1 MTDTNT
7 RFNLALAH
15 IRTISGPLADDI
27 DAKSTLW
34 TTAKKDLLSLGG
46 AGYWRSGTAE
56 QHVAVRALLL
66 CTLCYY
72 RPDHAAMELATDAV
86 LGEIRTRMLGK
97 SIGLVNDEIRLY
109 LRLPAPTK
117 DGLAQA
123 ALNVFST
130 LGNVTGYSRT
140 RTDTNVGTG
149 PVCYNGTSTWL
160 FAAGFVSRAW
170 LAKEGSQM
178 LDRTARLYLGEGSII
193 GGPAQW
199 GSIPRGHIFHIH
211 KTGDQNTCHWGVSLG
226 GGRAVACN
234 NTAQAPRRLADATIV
249 RSGEIPKGKTMAL
262 AVEDNLAFEADT
274 NATYGIFQMAEL
286 CDILNRTSK
295 YMVGTLD
302 KSGMVDRYVESNSL
316 TGCNIV
322 VRHVDPTNPGVVWY

>member
-7 RFNLALAH
+7 RFALALAH

-27 DAKSTLW
+27 TAQSALW
-34 TTAKKDLLSLGG
+34 SATKKDLLSLGG
-46 AGYWRSGTAE
+46 AGYWKSGSQE
-56 QHVAVRALLL
+56 QHIAVRALLL
-66 CTLCYY
+66 CTLCYF
-72 RPDHAAMELATDAV
+72 RQPHANMEIASDAV

-97 SIGLVNDEIRLY
+97 SIAQVNEEIRLY
-109 LRLPAPTK
+109 LRSPAPTK

-123 ALNVFST
+123 ALDVFHKT
-130 LGNVTGYSRT
+130 GNVTGYSRT

-178 LDRTARLYLGEGSII
+178 LDTTARQFLGLGALI

-199 GSIPRGHIFHIH
+199 STIPRGHIFHIH
-211 KTGDQNTCHWGVSLG
+211 KTGDMNTCHWGVSLG
-226 GGRAVACN
+226 AGRAVACN
-234 NTAQAPRRLADATIV
+234 NTAQAPQRRPDASII
-249 RSGEIPKGKTMAL
+249 REAKILPGKTKGL
-262 AVEDNLAFEADT
+262 PIEDNLAFEADT
-274 NATYGIFQMAEL
+274 DAGYGIFQMAEL
-286 CDILNRTSK
+286 CGILNRTSK

-302 KSGMVDRYVESNSL
+302 PDDISADYVESNSK
-316 TGCNIV
+316 TGCNVV
-322 VRHVDPTNPGVVWY
+322 VRHIDPENPEVAWY